1 MSAYPA
7 LGEAFRAAS
16 GRGRG
21 GGGEVSPIAAF
32 VELEGAFGRQVVH
45 LIHKSLASIGGVL
58 SGRDMLTAE
67 VKADAEALLASRVPA
82 RWEALWEGPA
92 APLAYCRAAA
102 TRAQA
107 GDRWQG
113 MVSQGA
119 LLSGEALDLG
129 ELFTPGRFLMALR
142 QEAGRA
148 LGVPLEALRLAS
160 TFGASQAPAG
170 GALLRN
176 LWVEGAAVAGGSLAE
191 VASDAPPLSEA
202 PQCAISFVQDDGAAA
217 DRASLDRLPVPL
229 YVDTS
234 RAAALCDL
242 EVECAASQ
250 VDSWTLHSPAFF
262 LAQGQ

>member
-1 MSAYPA
+1 MIENSPDGMKMPGPYC
-7 LGEAFRAAS
+7 ERN
-16 GRGRG
+16 G
-21 GGGEVSPIAAF
+21 GGAA
-32 VELEGAFGRQVVH
+32 GG
-45 LIHKSLASIGGVL
+45 IGGC
-58 SGRDMLTAE
+58 GGT
-67 VKADAEALLASRVPA
+67 
-82 RWEALWEGPA
+82 
-92 APLAYCRAAA
+92 
-102 TRAQA
+102 
-107 GDRWQG
+107 
-113 MVSQGA
+113 GA
-119 LLSGEALDLG
+119 CGG
-129 ELFTPGRFLMALR
+129 T
-142 QEAGRA
+142 
-148 LGVPLEALRLAS
+148 
-160 TFGASQAPAG
+160 G